1 MEKIVLDYK
10 SVGSVISLGLMENHV
25 LKLLKNEYD
34 LKKII
39 DLCKNYSCAITYLH
53 FIKNHAFLS
62 YFVVLYF
69 YCFLVYKIL
78 EIKITFIMLRC

>member
-10 SVGSVISLGLMENHV
+10 SVGSIISLGLMENHV

-53 FIKNHAFLS
+53 LLRIMHFYHTLS
-62 YFVVLYF
+62 F
-69 YCFLVYKIL
+69 YIFTV
-78 EIKITFIMLRC
+78 F